1 MASKPMRLTDYAE
14 ATALK
19 YGKTVSDGIKEMEFR
34 LDHNSLQSAT
44 MLQNTTQDV
53 AFGNWEEFED
63 HVIRALSKAGIHSK
77 IESIKP
83 ATGGGTAF
91 SPANTKIEGCE
102 IRSETVRGIEHEYI
116 IHPTRGRLPVKD
128 GKVKL

>member
-19 YGKTVSDGIKEMEFR
+19 YGKTVSEGIKEMEFR

-83 ATGGGTAF
+83 ATGSGNTF
-91 SPANTKIEGCE
+91 SPANTKIDGCE
-102 IRSETVRGIEHEYI
+102 IKSAIVNGVEHQFI
-116 IHPTRGRLPVKD
+116 MHPTKGRLPVKN
-128 GKVKL
+128 GKIAL